1 MADEINYKFISPLKF
16 YTQHILPLVYD
27 DSLSYLE
34 MLGKVKNKLNELI
47 DYYNSIKDLVP
58 NALKG
63 EIEKIQAQIAEEMET
78 AIGQLNDQLTA
89 DIGDLNSAKTDALDD
104 IDAATL
110 TAKAAVTA
118 FATTEV
124 QRIISEYDGALAP
137 LLNPSATAVPL
148 PAGSAPTATYNNGV
162 FTFGLPGTAGD
173 MTVAVYG
180 GSTAGVVAKADDS
193 NALGGVGA
201 SGYMTKAVYDTNNNG
216 KVDVAENAETANDAD
231 ALGGVAAS
239 GYMTKAVYDANN
251 DGKVDTA
258 ESAELA
264 DNSEM
269 LGGKLPAYYATAAGL
284 TSALDR
290 IAALENTGLQVFEYA
305 NIEDPINE
313 GAYWVI
319 RKYGNAENGYRFEAW
334 LEFEITID
342 TTNGLAYNPVFVS
355 PLTTIAKFPDP
366 SVSIDQQF
374 ISASSTLNNVFC
386 WNVYAGNMNNEQD
399 KALKVRVADIGY
411 QMTFTCHFNIY
422 LVGFIPPVPAEP

>member
-1 MADEINYKFISPLKF
+1 MTDEINYKFISPLKF

-34 MLGKVKNKLNELI
+34 MLGKVRNKLNELI
-47 DYYNSIKDLVP
+47 DYYNTIKDMVP
-58 NALKG
+58 EALAQ
-63 EIEKIQAQIAEEMET
+63 EIQAAQDAITEALNT
-78 AIGQLNDQLTA
+78 AIGSLNEQLTA
-89 DIGDLNSAKTDALDD
+89 NINDLDGAKDDALDD
-104 IDAATL
+104 ISEATQ
-110 TAKAAVTA
+110 TAQNTVTA

-124 QRIISEYDGALAP
+124 QRIIAQYDAALAP

-148 PAGSAPTATYNNGV
+148 PAGSAPTATYSNGV

-180 GSTAGVVAKADDS
+180 GSTPGVVAKADDS

-216 KVDVAENAETANDAD
+216 KVDVAENAETADDAD

-264 DNSEM
+264 DDSEM
-269 LGGKLPAYYATAAGL
+269 LGGQLPAYYATAAGL
-284 TSALDR
+284 ISALDR
-290 IAALENTGLQVFEYA
+290 ITALENTGLQVFEYA
-305 NIEDPINE
+305 DIEDPINE
-313 GAYWVI
+313 GVYWVI

-334 LEFEITID
+334 IEFETTID

-355 PLTTIAKFPDP
+355 PLTTIAKFPDTTA
-366 SVSIDQQF
+366 SIDQQF
-374 ISASSTLNNVFC
+374 ITATSTLNNVFC

-399 KALKVRVADIGY
+399 RALKVRVADIGY
-411 QMTFTCHFNIY
+411 AMSFVCRFNIY
-422 LVGFIPPVPAEP
+422 LVGFIPPVATEP

>member
-34 MLGKVKNKLNELI
+34 MLGKVRNKLNELI

-63 EIEKIQAQIAEEMET
+63 EIEKIQAQIAEELEK
-78 AIGQLNDQLTA
+78 AIGELNDQLTA
-89 DIGDLNSAKTDALDD
+89 DIGDLNSAKADALDD

-110 TAKAAVTA
+110 TAKATVTA

-124 QRIISEYDGALAP
+124 QRIINQYDSALAP

-148 PAGSAPTATYNNGV
+148 PAGSAPTANYNNGV

-216 KVDVAENAETANDAD
+216 KVDVAENAETADDAD

-239 GYMTKAVYDANN
+239 GYMTKAVYDTNN

-264 DNSEM
+264 DDSEM
-269 LGGKLPAYYATAAGL
+269 LGGQLPAYYATAAGL

-290 IAALENTGLQVFEYA
+290 IAALENAGIQVFKYQD
-305 NIEDPINE
+305 IEDTIQE
-313 GAYWVI
+313 GAYWII
-319 RKYGNAENGYRFEAW
+319 RTYGTPENGYRFEAW
-334 LEFEITID
+334 LEFTATID
-342 TTNGLAYNPVFVS
+342 TTNGLAYNPVYVS
-355 PLTTIAKFPDP
+355 PLTSIAKFPDATA
-366 SVSIDQQF
+366 SIDQQF
-374 ISASSTLNNVFC
+374 ISVSSTLNNVFC
-386 WNVYAGNMNNEQD
+386 WNVYMGDTNSEQD
-399 KALKVRVADIGY
+399 KTIKVRVADIGY
-411 QMTFTCHFNIY
+411 AMSFQANFNIY
-422 LVGFIPPVPAEP
+422 LVGFIPPVPTEP